1 MADKEPVI
9 LITSEFRM
17 SYPESLIHP
26 RQYNGKGPYRYSVE
40 MLYEPDALLQFKRPN
55 SDTGEFEDVDIKKV
69 IAEVAKAQWPGIN
82 IKEAV
87 ANGEMRWPIIKGD
100 KKAEKREAKG
110 KKSDYYKG
118 MEVITAKTGS
128 EFPPRL
134 YYVEGGKVKQITR
147 GMESEEAKAKQMF
160 SGGNYGYAE
169 VNIKA
174 MEVDD
179 KKHVTFYVNSVR
191 YTREGERIG
200 GMSMMDRF
208 EGVQGGVSDH
218 DPTEGADDDDI
229 PI

>member
-17 SYPESLIHP
+17 SYPESLIKP
-26 RQYNGKGPYRYSVE
+26 QQYKGKGPYRYSVE
-40 MLYEPDALLQFKRPN
+40 MLFEPDALTRFKRPN
-55 SDTGEFEDVDIKKV
+55 PDTGEFEDVDVRSIC
-69 IAEVAKAQWPGIN
+69 AEVAKQQWPGIN
-82 IKEAV
+82 VKEAV
-87 ANGEMRWPIIKGD
+87 ENNELRWPIIKGD
-100 KKAEKREAKG
+100 KKAEKREQNNKR
-110 KKSDYYKG
+110 SDYYKG
-118 MEVITAKTGS
+118 MEIITAKTGE

-147 GMESEEAKAKQMF
+147 GMDSEEAKAKQMF
-160 SGGNYGYAE
+160 AGGNYGYAE

-174 MEVDD
+174 MEVDE

-218 DPTEGADDDDI
+218 DPTEGDDDI